1 MAGLKDRA
9 CFFFLDAI
17 VEVKAVFQGN
27 QILGSYQS
35 N

>member
-9 CFFFLDAI
+9 CCFFLDAI
-17 VEVKAVFQGN
+17 VEIKAVFQGN
-27 QILGSYQS
+27 QILGSYHL